1 MHCRGIVKGIVSQV
15 RGIVKGIVSQ
25 DFRGL
30 QIMRMDTA
38 EGMLHFIFIFLY
50 MFSLSILSS
59 VKLLLFHLTQ
69 IYIYILAISHST
81 ITQFGSVP
89 SL

>member
-1 MHCRGIVKGIVSQV
+1 MPCRGIVKGIVSQV

-38 EGMLHFIFIFLY
+38 EGMLHLIFIFY
-50 MFSLSILSS
+50 IC
-59 VKLLLFHLTQ
+59 FH
-69 IYIYILAISHST
+69 
-81 ITQFGSVP
+81 
-89 SL
+89 